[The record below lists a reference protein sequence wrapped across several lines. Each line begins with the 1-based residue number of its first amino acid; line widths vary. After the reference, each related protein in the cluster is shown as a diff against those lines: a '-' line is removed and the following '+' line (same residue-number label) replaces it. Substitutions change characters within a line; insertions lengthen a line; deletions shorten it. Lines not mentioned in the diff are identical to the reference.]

1 MLFRSSRQSNLPDFL
16 YLWAPISCLSA
27 AVAEVLCYNE
37 TIAAQKS
44 NVCTPKRIIPKCFYA
59 DENHIKF
66 ICFKG
71 SNQIYVHLFQAT
83 GLFKTI
89 RSTSLMMKNQF
100 TSYTIRHR
108 GQDPRSWVNQ
118 ILDTYKLITRT
129 LSCNLYLS
137 NRTTTTN
144 TLNYET
150 EILEN
155 VYYLIS
161 EALKLHTG
169 KIVHVESNDFPHIV
183 NRVHRLYGVTL
194 NYETVR
200 VPCTELKPCLQIH
213 CPTCTCTSENDY
225 AHKTRS
231 YASKAFI
238 DVDYV
243 VPITPEFVKK
253 IWNRPVF
260 VNS

>member
-1 MLFRSSRQSNLPDFL
+1 L
-16 YLWAPISCLSA
+16 
-27 AVAEVLCYNE
+27 
-37 TIAAQKS
+37 
-44 NVCTPKRIIPKCFYA
+44 
-59 DENHIKF
+59 
-66 ICFKG
+66 
-71 SNQIYVHLFQAT
+71 
-83 GLFKTI
+83 
-89 RSTSLMMKNQF
+89 MKNKF

-118 ILDTYKLITRT
+118 ILDTYRLLTRT
-129 LSCNLYLS
+129 LSCNLYSS
-137 NRTTTTN
+137 NRTTATTTTTHTTHTTH

-155 VYYLIS
+155 VYHLIS

-238 DVDYV
+238 DVEYV
-243 VPITPEFVKK
+243 VPTTPEFVKK
-253 IWNRPVF
+253 IWDRPVF
-260 VNS
+260 VNL